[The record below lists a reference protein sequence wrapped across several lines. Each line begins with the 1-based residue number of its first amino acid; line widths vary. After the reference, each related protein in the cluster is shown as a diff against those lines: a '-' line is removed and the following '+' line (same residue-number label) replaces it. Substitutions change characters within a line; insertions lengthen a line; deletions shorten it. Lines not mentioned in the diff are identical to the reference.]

1 MAVYSTFFV
10 AAPENLLSGFLGWK
24 LPLDT
29 PVQREITNFFGETRI
44 IETREPLWE
53 DEATDEE
60 LDREYEVVEGEGDYA
75 AYLEAR
81 IPAVVRMAPHWCSKG
96 LTNVEVNPLGELT
109 DGEPAL
115 VDALFAAPSR
125 SAHLMVFRARVVQE
139 ILKSPQ
145 QLAQKWAAR
154 MSTPEYTHSAD
165 GSERLEDDWSVEY
178 ALSILSPIADI
189 VEKSSPEHRLYLL
202 IEW

>member
-115 VDALFAAPSR
+115 VD
-125 SAHLMVFRARVVQE
+125 
-139 ILKSPQ
+139 
-145 QLAQKWAAR
+145 
-154 MSTPEYTHSAD
+154 
-165 GSERLEDDWSVEY
+165 
-178 ALSILSPIADI
+178 
-189 VEKSSPEHRLYLL
+189 
-202 IEW
+202 